1 LLGFET
7 LPDAQRFGILPKGR
21 ILRSPCKGFH
31 LQLIEPEPSV
41 LDVEDNEHF
50 QRLGLGTSDVTAA
63 VAKLSATGVE
73 FVEHAHNPTHRA
85 GALTRNWMGSVSF
98 ELVGHTQP

>member
-1 LLGFET
+1 
-7 LPDAQRFGILPKGR
+7 LPDEQRFGILPKGR

-41 LDVEDNEHF
+41 LDVEDDEHF
-50 QRLGLGTSDVTAA
+50 QRLGLGTHDVN
-63 VAKLSATGVE
+63 ATVESLREMGVE
-73 FVEHAHNPTHRA
+73 FVDHAHQSAQRA